1 MHSLGNTGGGPVAD
15 ISCVK
20 FPDAQE
26 RVPAILI
33 AEDEVLIRFVI
44 ADYLRECGFQVIEAS
59 SGDEA
64 VSILESTLSVDLVFT
79 DVQMPG
85 EKDGF
90 ALAQWVRANRPG
102 VPVLLT
108 SGDAKK
114 AATAKELCENEPF
127 FAKPYEVQHVVA
139 QIRQHLDGRKRQP

>member
-1 MHSLGNTGGGPVAD
+1 MAD
-15 ISCVK
+15 TSK
-20 FPDAQE
+20 LAFPDPQE
-26 RVPAILI
+26 RVPAILV

-64 VSILESTLSVDLVFT
+64 VSILESTVSVDLVFT

-85 EKDGF
+85 SRDGF
-90 ALAQWVRANRPG
+90 ELAQWVRANRPG

-114 AATAKELCENEPF
+114 AATAKQLCENEPF
-127 FAKPYEVQHVVA
+127 FAKPYEVAQVVA
-139 QIRQHLDGRKRQP
+139 QIRQHLEMRKSQT

>member
-1 MHSLGNTGGGPVAD
+1 MAD
-15 ISCVK
+15 TSK
-20 FPDAQE
+20 LAFSYPQE
-26 RVPAILI
+26 RAPAILV

-64 VSILESTLSVDLVFT
+64 VSILASSVSVDLVFT

-85 EKDGF
+85 SRDGF
-90 ALAQWVRANRPG
+90 ELAHWVRANRPG

-114 AATAKELCENEPF
+114 AATAKQLCENGPF
-127 FAKPYEVQHVVA
+127 FAKPYEVAQVVA
-139 QIRQHLDGRKRQP
+139 QIRQHLNMRKSQT